1 MKRGIRVEQLNE
13 KISFGVKP
21 VNEFGIIATQYF
33 EREEHFKLIKEH
45 NISIEPRIF
54 EIINII
60 DSKLSPFMKSEKE
73 FFKRTKSI
81 RVAIWGFI
89 DDYEEVNTVE
99 DYFKVFDN
107 SPDEELFNFIGG
119 AFIAQYNKEDNSA
132 WGKVKH
138 SMTLMREYINNLEDI
153 EKSLV
158 DDILSLFDS
167 PQETRMRLRYL
178 IHTFYSIY
186 KDFEQEVMERV
197 ILETKILQKKFE
209 EDPKK
214 FYEEHFFKG
223 LIDITKTKVQIIVS
237 YTFVVGWSVNNNNP
251 EKLILTYGYKGSEY
265 LKSKNLTEHLD
276 KFLKL
281 VSDKTRQKILVILSQ
296 EERYAQSLAKELGLT
311 PATINYHLQNFLII
325 GLVDVN
331 ERDNKTYYKL
341 NKDIADKYI
350 ELLRTKLNL

>member
-178 IHTFYSIY
+178 IHTFY
-186 KDFEQEVMERV
+186 KKV
-197 ILETKILQKKFE
+197 IL
-209 EDPKK
+209 PKM
-214 FYEEHFFKG
+214 YRNESW
-223 LIDITKTKVQIIVS
+223 IDFIS
-237 YTFVVGWSVNNNNP
+237 
-251 EKLILTYGYKGSEY
+251 L
-265 LKSKNLTEHLD
+265 
-276 KFLKL
+276 FLK
-281 VSDKTRQKILVILSQ
+281 D
-296 EERYAQSLAKELGLT
+296 
-311 PATINYHLQNFLII
+311 NF
-325 GLVDVN
+325 
-331 ERDNKTYYKL
+331 
-341 NKDIADKYI
+341 
-350 ELLRTKLNL
+350 

>member
-138 SMTLMREYINNLEDI
+138 SMTLM
-153 EKSLV
+153 
-158 DDILSLFDS
+158 
-167 PQETRMRLRYL
+167 
-178 IHTFYSIY
+178 
-186 KDFEQEVMERV
+186 
-197 ILETKILQKKFE
+197 
-209 EDPKK
+209 
-214 FYEEHFFKG
+214 
-223 LIDITKTKVQIIVS
+223 
-237 YTFVVGWSVNNNNP
+237 
-251 EKLILTYGYKGSEY
+251 
-265 LKSKNLTEHLD
+265 
-276 KFLKL
+276 
-281 VSDKTRQKILVILSQ
+281 
-296 EERYAQSLAKELGLT
+296 
-311 PATINYHLQNFLII
+311 
-325 GLVDVN
+325 
-331 ERDNKTYYKL
+331 
-341 NKDIADKYI
+341 
-350 ELLRTKLNL
+350 

>member
-1 MKRGIRVEQLNE
+1 MEQLNE
-13 KISFGVKP
+13 KISFGIKP

-138 SMTLMREYINNLEDI
+138 SMALMREYINNLEYI

-167 PQETRMRLRYL
+167 PQ
-178 IHTFYSIY
+178 
-186 KDFEQEVMERV
+186 
-197 ILETKILQKKFE
+197 
-209 EDPKK
+209 
-214 FYEEHFFKG
+214 
-223 LIDITKTKVQIIVS
+223 
-237 YTFVVGWSVNNNNP
+237 
-251 EKLILTYGYKGSEY
+251 
-265 LKSKNLTEHLD
+265 
-276 KFLKL
+276 
-281 VSDKTRQKILVILSQ
+281 
-296 EERYAQSLAKELGLT
+296 
-311 PATINYHLQNFLII
+311 
-325 GLVDVN
+325 
-331 ERDNKTYYKL
+331 
-341 NKDIADKYI
+341 
-350 ELLRTKLNL
+350 